1 MADTFNEIC
10 RCWPAAFCVAGSVY
24 TLLHQS
30 TQYNGRITQ
39 PEMIDDDASIDEDG
53 DYDYDD
59 NLRDCI
65 NDSANNDNDA
75 QVDMGMNTKM
85 TRTMMVK

>member
-1 MADTFNEIC
+1 
-10 RCWPAAFCVAGSVY
+10 
-24 TLLHQS
+24 
-30 TQYNGRITQ
+30 
-39 PEMIDDDASIDEDG
+39 MIDDDASIDEDG